1 MLFVAW
7 VAYAVVS
14 TLWLHLL
21 LWTVLPTGLAL
32 YLFVE
37 RYPWPVIVIFVA
49 PLTLLTAFAQVVATW
64 TDTPLWISFAIY
76 LIACAYFSVV
86 LSDPNR
92 DGWTA
97 RLPGWL
103 LGERFS
109 ARLAWA
115 RFESSLVAANALV
128 RQTNAGEDQAG
139 RHAAL
144 DRLVTQAR
152 RESGRDRTWREA
164 WAAHAAWLEGLDTLV
179 GIQPWPT
186 SSAAS
191 TTWSQDRAEHTCG
204 PSSKR
209 LSWIRPHVDGAACFA
224 GTRVVDELTEMATVS
239 LA

>member
-1 MLFVAW
+1 VLFVAW

-14 TLWLHLL
+14 TVWLHLL

-37 RYPWPVIVIFVA
+37 RYPWPVIAIFVV

-64 TDTPLWISFAIY
+64 SDTPLWISFAIY

-144 DRLVTQAR
+144 DRLVRQAR

-179 GIQPWPT
+179 GIQP
-186 SSAAS
+186 SADQFGRVNDLLARAS
-191 TTWSQDRAEHTCG
+191 RAHMRAIEQTAVLD
-204 PSSKR
+204 P
-209 LSWIRPHVDGAACFA
+209 AA
-224 GTRVVDELTEMATVS
+224 R
-239 LA
+239 